1 LVQPW
6 IVVCG
11 FAYGGKICKLTK
23 ENTMQVYNEDKRN
36 QGKPSRDR
44 KQQRENKRQ
53 F

>member
-1 LVQPW
+1 MNNAQKTQN
-6 IVVCG
+6 
-11 FAYGGKICKLTK
+11 AS
-23 ENTMQVYNEDKRN
+23 YNETGKK

>member
-1 LVQPW
+1 MKSDYN
-6 IVVCG
+6 G
-11 FAYGGKICKLTK
+11 TGKK
-23 ENTMQVYNEDKRN
+23 

>member
-1 LVQPW
+1 MKPQL
-6 IVVCG
+6 
-11 FAYGGKICKLTK
+11 
-23 ENTMQVYNEDKRN
+23 YNVELAQWDRASEDKKQ

>member
-1 LVQPW
+1 MAGSV
-6 IVVCG
+6 
-11 FAYGGKICKLTK
+11 AYGGKVCKLTK
-23 ENTMQVYNEDKRN
+23 GENRMTNQAYNEEKKH

>member
-1 LVQPW
+1 M
-6 IVVCG
+6 
-11 FAYGGKICKLTK
+11 K
-23 ENTMQVYNEDKRN
+23 NTFNTSYNETGKAKQEQSPTLRDRS

>member
-1 LVQPW
+1 MTNAQKTQH
-6 IVVCG
+6 
-11 FAYGGKICKLTK
+11 A
-23 ENTMQVYNEDKRN
+23 NYNETGKKQEQSTTLRDRS

>member
-1 LVQPW
+1 MTNANP
-6 IVVCG
+6 
-11 FAYGGKICKLTK
+11 
-23 ENTMQVYNEDKRN
+23 NTFNAAYNETGKK

>member
-1 LVQPW
+1 MQ
-6 IVVCG
+6 
-11 FAYGGKICKLTK
+11 AYNTVNTK
-23 ENTMQVYNEDKRN
+23 VFSFNDEKKN